1 MVSPY
6 LLRPVRSLK
15 EIEGARPKTYPLEA
29 VVKRALTEAKASGKG
44 PHDQIDRAAVAVLER
59 HPEMSV
65 LDALAVVQR
74 VRRNLRHA
82 KPR

>member
-15 EIEGARPKTYPLEA
+15 DVEGTRPKAHPLEA
-29 VVKRALTEAKASGKG
+29 VIRRALREAKAAGKG
-44 PHDQIDRAAVAVLER
+44 PHDQIDRAAMAVLER
-59 HPEMSV
+59 HPEMDA
-65 LDALAVVQR
+65 LDALAAVQQ
-74 VRRNLRHA
+74 VRRSLPVP